1 MTDFSLAGYQMD
13 ALLRCIFLAEYHTMC
28 DERGRKLDAE
38 KMLETGWMVHE
49 FHDIANYCF
58 EEIFPSFDPI
68 PLDAVKAFLRW
79 IEEDGEEQFK
89 YYDE

>member
-1 MTDFSLAGYQMD
+1 
-13 ALLRCIFLAEYHTMC
+13 
-28 DERGRKLDAE
+28 
-38 KMLETGWMVHE
+38 MLETGWMVHE
-49 FHDIANYCF
+49 FHDIANYWF